1 MINPSSLK
9 LIDVTKCFL
18 PQAEGGCSKGRLG
31 SWIISSFFALRKSW
45 IVFAVCFGLLSI
57 CTVKQRP
64 LFFFTAFGWIWATS
78 EFLLLLAAVNSRG
91 KTLVTQLH
99 WQAHMP
105 AQPPPCLTDNVI
117 CFRSCFF
124 SFSILFSSHYF
135 PSCGFICPK
144 LVFRWNSVFQFPK
157 ASLLQ
162 WYASLSVL
170 KVMNDFLYRGKN
182 LQSSASVV
190 FCVVHFCDIRLFF
203 FFFAFFFSQIYL
215 YSVPCVSLTL
225 NLVLRV
231 TKCKTWNQ
239 LWNEMAAAGLTCLWN
254 PLSVNRPI
262 TLELTFEMAVV
273 PVCLQAPWTQAESL
287 HFSRID
293 RLLLSPLCCWKKQ
306 MSQEKEML
314 WT

>member
-1 MINPSSLK
+1 M
-9 LIDVTKCFL
+9 
-18 PQAEGGCSKGRLG
+18 
-31 SWIISSFFALRKSW
+31 
-45 IVFAVCFGLLSI
+45 
-57 CTVKQRP
+57 
-64 LFFFTAFGWIWATS
+64 
-78 EFLLLLAAVNSRG
+78 
-91 KTLVTQLH
+91 
-99 WQAHMP
+99 
-105 AQPPPCLTDNVI
+105 
-117 CFRSCFF
+117 CFF

-162 WYASLSVL
+162 WYASECS
-170 KVMNDFLYRGKN
+170 KSYDFHYRGKN

-203 FFFAFFFSQIYL
+203 FFAFFFLQIYL
-215 YSVPCVSLTL
+215 YSVSCVSLTL

-262 TLELTFEMAVV
+262 ALELTIEMAVV

-293 RLLLSPLCCWKKQ
+293 RLLLSPLCCWKKTDEPGKRNVMELTVCLHKYGENLRFSELASYEVCAFSCSTCQ
-306 MSQEKEML
+306 G
-314 WT
+314 T

>member
-1 MINPSSLK
+1 MN
-9 LIDVTKCFL
+9 
-18 PQAEGGCSKGRLG
+18 
-31 SWIISSFFALRKSW
+31 
-45 IVFAVCFGLLSI
+45 LSNFRI
-57 CTVKQRP
+57 P
-64 LFFFTAFGWIWATS
+64 PATCCCQ
-78 EFLLLLAAVNSRG
+78 G

-117 CFRSCFF
+117 CFRSWCVF
-124 SFSILFSSHYF
+124 F
-135 PSCGFICPK
+135 PSPYCFPPTISHHVVSSVQS
-144 LVFRWNSVFQFPK
+144 LFLDETLHSNFRRRLFYSDMP
-157 ASLLQ
+157 
-162 WYASLSVL
+162 LSVL
-170 KVMNDFLYRGKN
+170 KVMNDFHYRGKN

-203 FFFAFFFSQIYL
+203 FLCFFFFLQIYL
-215 YSVPCVSLTL
+215 YSVSCVSLTL

-262 TLELTFEMAVV
+262 ALELTIEMAVV

-293 RLLLSPLCCWKKQ
+293 RLLLSPLCCWKKTDEPGKRNVMELTVCLHKYGENLRFSELASYEVCAFSCSTCQ
-306 MSQEKEML
+306 G
-314 WT
+314 T